1 MTALKAHLDLTELNT
16 WPKVLKYNASHYG
29 SAHAAMRFKHYGIWQ
44 TYSWQDYL
52 QRVKEIA
59 LGLRSLGFGPG
70 SRLLVIG
77 DNCPEWYFAEMA
89 AQCNR
94 GVCVGLYADFSA
106 AEIEYVARDSAAEFA
121 LVEDQEQVDKILQ
134 VRDRLPALK
143 HVLFW
148 RYKGLDR
155 PEYEGLVGIRELT
168 AQGRAYEAA
177 HPGEF
182 ESTVAAGE
190 PDDLCAIVYTS
201 GATGEWPKGA
211 LHSHR
216 SLMASARPYFELDDL
231 HASDSMAT
239 ALPPAWITE
248 QILGYCCHLLSGA
261 TMNFPENSETLRED
275 IREVA
280 PTVVVYSA
288 RLWEGQIGQIE
299 AGLRGATRLKRWF
312 SDRLLPVGDQLAAAR
327 YSGRSLGWKLA
338 ILRIAAELFVFRKIR
353 DGLGLP
359 RVRLAYTF
367 GSVLSPDALRFFHGL
382 GVRVKNVYCSAEA
395 GAVTGAGDRVQTPG
409 TVGRLNP
416 GVEVS
421 VSDRGELLVRSEGRF
436 RGYCSGEVVSERADL
451 GAGLDGWLHTGDTGH
466 INGDRELVFV
476 DRLEDLMLLP
486 CGDLLAPQA
495 IESRLRH
502 SPYIRDAWVLAGAD
516 CPFVSAVIVVDAE
529 NAGRWADRHKVTYTT
544 FSDLSQKPEI
554 YDLIEKEIARVNNHL
569 PASHQ
574 IQKFVNL
581 HKELDPDESELTRD
595 RKLRRSVL
603 KKRYADLVRALSEEC
618 YLVDVEAEITYQDG
632 RTGKLRT
639 ALKIAVVGSGGV

>member
-1 MTALKAHLDLTELNT
+1 MTASKVHVDLKQANT
-16 WPKVLKYNASHYG
+16 WPKVLTFNAAHYG
-29 SAHAAMRFKHYGIWQ
+29 RKHEAMRYKHYGIWQ
-44 TYSWQDYL
+44 SYSWQDYL
-52 QRVKEIA
+52 TRAKEIA
-59 LGLRSLGFGPG
+59 LGLRALGFGPG

-94 GVCVGLYADFSA
+94 GVCIGLYADFSA
-106 AEIEYVARDSAAEFA
+106 AEIEYVARDSGAEFA
-121 LVEDQEQVDKILQ
+121 LVEDQEQVDKVLQ

-143 HVLFW
+143 HLLFW

-155 PEYEGLVGIRELT
+155 PEYEGLMGIRELV
-168 AQGRAYEAA
+168 ARGREYAAA

-182 ESTVAAGE
+182 DSLVAAGE
-190 PDDLCAIVYTS
+190 PDEVCAIVYTS

-216 SLMASARPYFELDDL
+216 SLMASARYYSELDHL
-231 HASDSMAT
+231 GPSDSIAT

-248 QILGYCCHLLSGA
+248 QVLGFCCHLLSGA
-261 TMNFPENSETLRED
+261 TMNFPENSETLQED

-280 PTVVVYSA
+280 PSVVVYTS
-288 RLWEGQIGQIE
+288 RLWEGQIGQVE
-299 AGLRGATRLKRWF
+299 ARVRGATRLKRWF
-312 SDRLLPVGDQLAAAR
+312 SRRLLPVGERLAEAR
-327 YSGRSLGWKLA
+327 YGGQRLSWW
-338 ILRIAAELFVFRKIR
+338 LRLQGFLAELLVFRKIR
-353 DGLGLP
+353 DSLGLP

-382 GVRVKNVYCSAEA
+382 GILVKNVYCSAEA
-395 GAVTGAGDRVQTPG
+395 GAVTGAGDQLQTPG

-421 VSDRGELLVRSEGRF
+421 VSEQGEILVRSEGRF
-436 RGYCSGEVVSERADL
+436 LGYCHAGAADSM
-451 GAGLDGWLHTGDTGH
+451 GTLDGWLHTGDSGRL
-466 INGDRELVFV
+466 NGGQELVFV
-476 DRLEDLMLLP
+476 DRLGDLMPLA

-502 SPYIRDAWVLAGAD
+502 SPYIRDAWVLAGPD

-554 YDLIEKEIARVNNHL
+554 YSLIEEEITRANEHL
-569 PASHQ
+569 PGSHQ
-574 IQKFVNL
+574 VQKFVNL

-595 RKLRRSVL
+595 RKLRRNVL
-603 KKRYADLVRALSEEC
+603 KKRYAELVRALGEEC
-618 YLVDVEAEITYQDG
+618 CLVDVEAEITYQDG
-632 RTGKLRT
+632 RTGKLKTTLR
-639 ALKIAVVGSGGV
+639 IATVGSGGV